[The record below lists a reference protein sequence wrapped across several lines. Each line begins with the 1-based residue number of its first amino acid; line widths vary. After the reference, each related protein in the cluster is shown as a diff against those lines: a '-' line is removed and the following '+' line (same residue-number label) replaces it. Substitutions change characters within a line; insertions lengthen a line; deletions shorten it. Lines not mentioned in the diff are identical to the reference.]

1 MIIDLKQIGLSF
13 LAQVIRHCGAFFIR
27 RSFGSDKLYWALF
40 NEYVQQHLLNCDRP
54 LEFFIEG
61 TRSRTSKSLPP
72 KHGKLFQQQRKKTQN
87 LVIDDTQIQLRH
99 VSVVSRVVSQGAS
112 SIWYLP
118 NTNKF
123 NLWASAWRD
132 PVLDRA
138 TWNSQAQRV
147 CQRFG

>member
-1 MIIDLKQIGLSF
+1 MKIIRIQTNNSFNISWKKSKAENSFCFLIIIDLKQIGLSF

-112 SIWYLP
+112 SI
-118 NTNKF
+118 
-123 NLWASAWRD
+123 
-132 PVLDRA
+132 
-138 TWNSQAQRV
+138 
-147 CQRFG
+147 